1 MTATVRFTGID
12 RTHAVTVVTPSLS
25 MYISAKVDY
34 ATRVLLA
41 LAEADGTPVRGEALA
56 TSQGLP
62 VRFVENTLVD
72 LKRAGLVTSHRGVDG
87 GYRLGRAAR
96 EISVADIIRA
106 LEGPLAEVH
115 GLRPDQR
122 TYDGPAEHLQD
133 VWVALRAAMRLVLES
148 TTLDRILTGKLPSPV
163 AKLIADPDAW
173 VPRKLR

>member
-1 MTATVRFTGID
+1 
-12 RTHAVTVVTPSLS
+12 

-41 LAEADGTPVRGEALA
+41 LAAADGSPVRGEALA
-56 TSQGLP
+56 TAQGLP

-72 LKRAGLVTSHRGVDG
+72 LKRAGLVTSHRGADG
-87 GYRLGRAAR
+87 GYRLAR
-96 EISVADIIRA
+96 EPKDIAVADVIRA

-122 TYDGPAEHLQD
+122 SYEGPAEHLQD
-133 VWVALRAAMRLVLES
+133 VWVALRAAMRLVLET
-148 TTLDRILTGKLPSPV
+148 TTLDRVLSGKLPSRV

-173 VPRKLR
+173 APRKLR